1 MAENTEK
8 EDFRDSISTVDKSG
22 KRIWVFPK
30 KPFGRY
36 FNARAWLS
44 YFLLIFFFTA
54 PFIHINGQPLLMLNI
69 FERKFVIFTF
79 PFWPQDFFVFV
90 LAMITLIVFI
100 VLFTVVYGR
109 LFCGWVCP
117 QTIFME
123 MFFRRIE
130 YWIEGDANQQRK
142 LDKQEWNRDKI
153 IKKGGKHIIF
163 LVSAFAIGNTFM
175 AYLVGR
181 EKWLQIVTSSP
192 IEHLAGF
199 FGVIVFSMAFYG
211 VFAFLR
217 EQVCT
222 TICPYGRLQGV
233 LLDRDSI
240 VIAYDWLRGEPRGK
254 LKKNE
259 PDPNLGDCIDCN
271 LCVQVCPTGI
281 DIRNGTQ
288 LECINCTAC
297 IDACDH
303 VMDKIDKPRGLIRY
317 ASYNNIAEKKPFAW
331 SPRMLGYTGV
341 LIVLLFVLTGAL
353 LTRTSVET
361 TLLRAPG
368 TLFRESSEGNIS
380 NIYTLQMVNKTSQ
393 TFEVELK
400 LEGIDGKVTVAGG
413 TPLVEAQSMYDGAVV
428 IEIPKEK
435 LESRKN
441 KIQVGV
447 YRDGKS
453 IDIVKTQ
460 FLAP

>member
-1 MAENTEK
+1 MAQQNEN
-8 EDFRDSISTVDKSG
+8 EDFRDSLSTVDKSG
-22 KRIWVFPK
+22 KRIWVYPK

-36 FNARAWLS
+36 FNARTWLS
-44 YFLLIFFFTA
+44 YFLLIFFFAA

-69 FERKFVIFTF
+69 FERKFVIFAF

-117 QTIFME
+117 QTVFME
-123 MFFRRIE
+123 MFFRKIE

-142 LDKQEWNRDKI
+142 LNKQEWNREKI
-153 IKKGGKHIIF
+153 IKKVSKHAIF
-163 LVSAFAIGNTFM
+163 LISAFAIGNTFM

-181 EKWLQIVTSSP
+181 EKWFDIVTHSP
-192 IEHLAGF
+192 FEHLAGF
-199 FGVIVFSMAFYG
+199 FGVLVFSMAFYG

-254 LKKNE
+254 LKKN
-259 PDPNLGDCIDCN
+259 DPNPDQGDCIDCN

-281 DIRNGTQ
+281 DIRHGTQ
-288 LECINCTAC
+288 LECVNCTAC
-297 IDACDH
+297 IDACDE

-317 ASYNNIAEKKPFAW
+317 ASYNNIAEKKPFSW
-331 SPRMLGYTGV
+331 TPRMLGYTGV
-341 LIVLLFVLTGAL
+341 LIVLLLVLTGAL
-353 LTRTSVET
+353 LTRSSVET
-361 TLLRAPG
+361 TMLRAPG
-368 TLFRESSEGNIS
+368 TLFRKTPEGNIS
-380 NIYTLQMVNKTSQ
+380 NIYTFQLVNKTSES
-393 TFEVELK
+393 FEVELK
-400 LEGIDGKVTVAGG
+400 LENVNGKITLAGG
-413 TPLVEAQSMYDGAVV
+413 KPILQPQTVYDGAVIV
-428 IEIPKEK
+428 ELPPSELKE
-435 LESRKN
+435 RKN
-441 KIQVGV
+441 KIRVGI
-447 YRDGKS
+447 YKDGKP
-453 IDIVKTQ
+453 IDMVNTQ
-460 FLAP
+460 FLGP